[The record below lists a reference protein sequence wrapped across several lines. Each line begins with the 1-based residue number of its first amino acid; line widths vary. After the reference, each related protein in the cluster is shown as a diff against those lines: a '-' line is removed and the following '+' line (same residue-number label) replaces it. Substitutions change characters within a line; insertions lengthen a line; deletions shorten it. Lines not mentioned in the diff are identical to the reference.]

1 MLFWPAPGPPF
12 EAGWVARATM
22 WLREFFAK
30 SGPRRKSVHLN
41 SAEERVSI
49 AGMKALP
56 TILLLLG
63 LPVTVT
69 GQSTPVADPSQARVL
84 VQNFY
89 RQVVA
94 HETIGIYGAEWK
106 LFAPYFSVS
115 LSQEIKTAQ
124 SCGRDWSRQAK
135 KRPPE
140 KSPFSMEEGVLS
152 GTDDTT
158 GDRPSF
164 SVERTVT
171 GKDGSIRVY
180 VIFKQLWPSPE
191 KPVIWEVAPR
201 LLMEGGH
208 LVIDDIIYLQGDDS
222 SLSEFLKVPGCEGSR
237 WVGYAKK

>member
-1 MLFWPAPGPPF
+1 
-12 EAGWVARATM
+12 
-22 WLREFFAK
+22 
-30 SGPRRKSVHLN
+30 
-41 SAEERVSI
+41 
-49 AGMKALP
+49 MKALT
-56 TILLLLG
+56 TILLLG
-63 LPVTVT
+63 LAATLT
-69 GQSTPVADPSQARVL
+69 GQSALGQAADPSQQARVL

-89 RQVVA
+89 RLVVA
-94 HETIGIYGAEWK
+94 HETFGIYGAEWK

-115 LSQEIKTAQ
+115 LSQQIKTAQ

-164 SVERTVT
+164 SVERTAVGT
-171 GKDGSIRVY
+171 GGSILVY
-180 VIFKQLWPSPE
+180 VTFKQPWPSPV

-201 LLMEGGH
+201 VVMEGEH
-208 LVIDDIIYLQGDDS
+208 LVIDDIIYLQRDDLQRDES
-222 SLSEFLKVPGCEGSR
+222 SLSQFLKVPGCEGSR